1 MSMLK
6 CLLEKENL
14 MTVKDEVVEILN
26 LTNSLSENQ
35 QRELLAFARG
45 YKCGTIASKESA

>member
-1 MSMLK
+1 MSMSK
-6 CLLEKENL
+6 GLLENENL

-26 LTNSLSENQ
+26 LTSSLSENQ

>member
-1 MSMLK
+1 MSISK
-6 CLLEKENL
+6 CLLENENL
-14 MTVKDEVVEILN
+14 MTVKDEVSEILN

-45 YKCGTIASKESA
+45 YKCGTIAPKESA